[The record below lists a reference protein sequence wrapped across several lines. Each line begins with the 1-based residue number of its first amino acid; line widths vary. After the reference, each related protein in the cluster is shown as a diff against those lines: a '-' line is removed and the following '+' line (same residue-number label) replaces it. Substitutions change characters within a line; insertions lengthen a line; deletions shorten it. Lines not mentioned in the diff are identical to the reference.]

1 MLGLVVLVGWTGPDC
16 DGAGTTTPMSLWK
29 RPGGRGASG
38 GCLRRGVPTGTG
50 VRVGTCIHCG
60 AEPRPGAL
68 SVLSFAQ
75 PAPEVPVPPCA
86 SCLRG
91 RAELNNSGTDWLREE
106 ARFLSANRRARR
118 SAAPE
123 AERRSTMFLVG
134 LSGGIASGKST
145 VVAVLR
151 ELGCAVID
159 ADVIAREV
167 VQPHFKAYQ
176 QIVHY
181 FGTEILLEN
190 GEINRE
196 ALGNIIFSHPEKRQ
210 LLNSITHPEIQKE
223 MLKQILKYFVLGYRY
238 VILDIPLLFE
248 TNRLTKFMKHT
259 VLVYCGG
266 SCPSSDPQTQL
277 SRLMKRNG
285 LSQAEAEAR
294 IASQLPLDEKRRL
307 ASHIIDNSGDCEST
321 RRQVLRLHAR
331 LEDSLDFL
339 WARLAM
345 GTAVAGLGG
354 LVYFLLRHFI
364 S

>member
-1 MLGLVVLVGWTGPDC
+1 
-16 DGAGTTTPMSLWK
+16 
-29 RPGGRGASG
+29 
-38 GCLRRGVPTGTG
+38 
-50 VRVGTCIHCG
+50 
-60 AEPRPGAL
+60 
-68 SVLSFAQ
+68 
-75 PAPEVPVPPCA
+75 
-86 SCLRG
+86 
-91 RAELNNSGTDWLREE
+91 
-106 ARFLSANRRARR
+106 
-118 SAAPE
+118 
-123 AERRSTMFLVG
+123 STMFLVG

-167 VQPHFKAYQ
+167 VQPHFQAYQ
-176 QIVHY
+176 QIVRY

-248 TNRLTKFMKHT
+248 TNRLPKFMKYT
-259 VLVYCGG
+259 VVVYC
-266 SCPSSDPQTQL
+266 DPRTQL

-307 ASHIIDNSGDCEST
+307 ATHIIDNSGDREST
-321 RRQVLRLHAR
+321 RRQVLRLHAH

-339 WARLAM
+339 WARLAVGM
-345 GTAVAGLGG
+345 VVAGLGG
-354 LVYFLLRHFI
+354 LVYLLLRHFI

>member
-1 MLGLVVLVGWTGPDC
+1 
-16 DGAGTTTPMSLWK
+16 
-29 RPGGRGASG
+29 
-38 GCLRRGVPTGTG
+38 
-50 VRVGTCIHCG
+50 
-60 AEPRPGAL
+60 
-68 SVLSFAQ
+68 
-75 PAPEVPVPPCA
+75 
-86 SCLRG
+86 
-91 RAELNNSGTDWLREE
+91 
-106 ARFLSANRRARR
+106 
-118 SAAPE
+118 
-123 AERRSTMFLVG
+123 TMFLVG

-259 VLVYCGG
+259 VLVYWGKITVLGLCTTRALLAVVLGTLRSSPYGPWQGQEHTGRLCLG
-266 SCPSSDPQTQL
+266 S
-277 SRLMKRNG
+277 
-285 LSQAEAEAR
+285 
-294 IASQLPLDEKRRL
+294 

>member
-1 MLGLVVLVGWTGPDC
+1 
-16 DGAGTTTPMSLWK
+16 
-29 RPGGRGASG
+29 
-38 GCLRRGVPTGTG
+38 
-50 VRVGTCIHCG
+50 
-60 AEPRPGAL
+60 
-68 SVLSFAQ
+68 
-75 PAPEVPVPPCA
+75 
-86 SCLRG
+86 
-91 RAELNNSGTDWLREE
+91 
-106 ARFLSANRRARR
+106 
-118 SAAPE
+118 
-123 AERRSTMFLVG
+123 TMFLVG

-167 VQPHFKAYQ
+167 VQPRCKAYR
-176 QIVHY
+176 QIVRY

-223 MLKQILKYFVLGYRY
+223 MLKQVLKYFVLGYRY

-248 TNRLTKFMKHT
+248 TNSLTKLMKYT
-259 VLVYCGG
+259 VLVYCVAL
-266 SCPSSDPQTQL
+266 PSRQRPAKL
-277 SRLMKRNG
+277 SRLMKRSG
-285 LSQAEAEAR
+285 LSRAEAEAR
-294 IASQLPLDEKRRL
+294 IASQLPLDEKRKL
-307 ASHIIDNSGDCEST
+307 ASHVIDNSGDREST

-339 WARLAM
+339 WARLAA
-345 GTAVAGLGG
+345 GTVVAGIGG
-354 LVYFLLRHFI
+354 LVYLLLRHFI

>member
-1 MLGLVVLVGWTGPDC
+1 MGDSVG
-16 DGAGTTTPMSLWK
+16 SRYL
-29 RPGGRGASG
+29 
-38 GCLRRGVPTGTG
+38 
-50 VRVGTCIHCG
+50 
-60 AEPRPGAL
+60 
-68 SVLSFAQ
+68 
-75 PAPEVPVPPCA
+75 VPVRAVFWPW
-86 SCLRG
+86 CLEG
-91 RAELNNSGTDWLREE
+91 GVTPEPAQAEQWL
-106 ARFLSANRRARR
+106 LR
-118 SAAPE
+118 SLGFG
-123 AERRSTMFLVG
+123 STMFLVG

-167 VQPHFKAYQ
+167 VQPHFKAYR

-196 ALGNIIFSHPEKRQ
+196 ALGNIIFSHPGKRQ

-248 TNRLTKFMKHT
+248 TNRLTKFMKCT
-259 VLVYCGG
+259 VLVYC
-266 SCPSSDPQTQL
+266 DPPTQL

-285 LSQAEAEAR
+285 LSRAEAEAR
-294 IASQLPLDEKRRL
+294 IASQLPLDEKRKL
-307 ASHIIDNSGDCEST
+307 ASHVIDNSRDREST
-321 RRQVLRLHAR
+321 RRQVLRLHAC

-339 WARLAM
+339 WARLAA
-345 GTAVAGLGG
+345 GTVVAGLGG
-354 LVYFLLRHFI
+354 LVYLLLRHFM

>member
-1 MLGLVVLVGWTGPDC
+1 MRAAPIGWEGDAASHQPI
-16 DGAGTTTPMSLWK
+16 GARDTAARLKP
-29 RPGGRGASG
+29 GRG
-38 GCLRRGVPTGTG
+38 LLKPNTR
-50 VRVGTCIHCG
+50 
-60 AEPRPGAL
+60 
-68 SVLSFAQ
+68 SVNRLCQ
-75 PAPEVPVPPCA
+75 APV
-86 SCLRG
+86 
-91 RAELNNSGTDWLREE
+91 RAEDGSW
-106 ARFLSANRRARR
+106 RRAGC
-118 SAAPE
+118 SM
-123 AERRSTMFLVG
+123 STMFLVG

-167 VQPHFKAYQ
+167 VQPHFKAYR

-223 MLKQILKYFVLGYRY
+223 MLKQIWKYFVLGYRY

-248 TNRLTKFMKHT
+248 TNRLTKFMKYT
-259 VLVYCGG
+259 VLVYC
-266 SCPSSDPQTQL
+266 DPPTQL
-277 SRLMKRNG
+277 SRLMKRNR

-294 IASQLPLDEKRRL
+294 IASQLPLDEKRKL
-307 ASHIIDNSGDCEST
+307 ASHVIDNSGDREST
-321 RRQVLRLHAR
+321 RRQVLKLHAR

-339 WARLAM
+339 WARLVV
-345 GTAVAGLGG
+345 GTVVAGLGG
-354 LVYFLLRHFI
+354 LVYLLLRRFI

>member
-1 MLGLVVLVGWTGPDC
+1 
-16 DGAGTTTPMSLWK
+16 
-29 RPGGRGASG
+29 
-38 GCLRRGVPTGTG
+38 
-50 VRVGTCIHCG
+50 
-60 AEPRPGAL
+60 
-68 SVLSFAQ
+68 
-75 PAPEVPVPPCA
+75 
-86 SCLRG
+86 
-91 RAELNNSGTDWLREE
+91 
-106 ARFLSANRRARR
+106 
-118 SAAPE
+118 
-123 AERRSTMFLVG
+123 MFLVG

-145 VVAVLR
+145 VVALLQ

-196 ALGNIIFSHPEKRQ
+196 ALGNIIFFHPEKRQ

-248 TNRLTKFMKHT
+248 TKRLTKFMKYT
-259 VLVYCGG
+259 VVVYCD
-266 SCPSSDPQTQL
+266 PSTQC

-285 LSQAEAEAR
+285 LSQVEARAR
-294 IASQLPLDEKRRL
+294 IASQLPLDEKRKL
-307 ASHIIDNSGDCEST
+307 ASHVIDNSGEWEST
-321 RRQVLRLHAR
+321 RRQVLRLHAH
-331 LEDSLDFL
+331 LEDSLHFL
-339 WARLAM
+339 WVRLAA
-345 GTAVAGLGG
+345 GTVVAGLGG
-354 LVYFLLRHFI
+354 LMYLLLLRFI

>member
-123 AERRSTMFLVG
+123 AERRPFLLFQSTMFLVG

-159 ADVIAREV
+159 ADVIARE
-167 VQPHFKAYQ
+167 
-176 QIVHY
+176 
-181 FGTEILLEN
+181 
-190 GEINRE
+190 
-196 ALGNIIFSHPEKRQ
+196 
-210 LLNSITHPEIQKE
+210 
-223 MLKQILKYFVLGYRY
+223 GYRY

-259 VLVYCGG
+259 VLVYC
-266 SCPSSDPQTQL
+266 DPQTQL

>member
-1 MLGLVVLVGWTGPDC
+1 
-16 DGAGTTTPMSLWK
+16 S
-29 RPGGRGASG
+29 
-38 GCLRRGVPTGTG
+38 
-50 VRVGTCIHCG
+50 I
-60 AEPRPGAL
+60 
-68 SVLSFAQ
+68 
-75 PAPEVPVPPCA
+75 
-86 SCLRG
+86 
-91 RAELNNSGTDWLREE
+91 
-106 ARFLSANRRARR
+106 
-118 SAAPE
+118 
-123 AERRSTMFLVG
+123 MFLVG
-134 LSGGIASGKST
+134 LSGGIATGKST

-167 VQPHFKAYQ
+167 VQPRFKAYK
-176 QIVHY
+176 QIVRY

-248 TNRLTKFMKHT
+248 TNRLTKFMKYT
-259 VLVYCGG
+259 VLVYC
-266 SCPSSDPQTQL
+266 DPLTQL

-285 LSQAEAEAR
+285 LSQVEAEAR
-294 IASQLPLDEKRRL
+294 VASQLPLDEKRKL
-307 ASHIIDNSGDCEST
+307 ATHVIDNSGDWEST

-339 WARLAM
+339 WARLAA
-345 GTAVAGLGG
+345 GAVVAGLGG
-354 LVYFLLRHFI
+354 LMYLLLQHLI